1 MKSRDVK
8 ALHEKSAEELK
19 KILGETRVAR
29 NAAAL
34 ELAQMKAKNTK
45 SLNTIRKE
53 IAQIL
58 TILKEKELTHGKN
71 T

>member
-1 MKSRDVK
+1 MKSQDVK
-8 ALHEKSAEELK
+8 ALHEKTAEELK
-19 KILGETRVAR
+19 KLLSESRIAR

-45 SLNTIRKE
+45 HLNTIRKE

-58 TILKEKELTHGKN
+58 TILKEKEKAIKI
-71 T
+71 